1 MTSEVHPTKE
11 ACLEAIDR
19 IARTP
24 DGAVLYV
31 LLQRRLMHVAGENSD
46 GALRL
51 DQGERTFAAR
61 LIGAMAKGIFESGGR
76 TGITGSSIGP
86 SGGEQPV
93 VVPVAK
99 PVRTGRERNP
109 GGRRITEHT
118 RVPGY
123 DPPADEA

>member
-1 MTSEVHPTKE
+1 MTTEVHPTQQ

-24 DGAVLYV
+24 DGATFYV
-31 LLQRRLMHVAGENSD
+31 FLQRRLMSISVAESD
-46 GALRL
+46 GALRQ

-61 LIGAMAKGIFESGGR
+61 LIGLMATGIFESGGR
-76 TGITGSSIGP
+76 TSSTSSGGTGD
-86 SGGEQPV
+86 GEQPI
-93 VVPVAK
+93 VVPSAK

-118 RVPGY
+118 RVPGW
-123 DPPADEA
+123 DRADGET